1 MRVDPRLS
9 SATLSPAAAPRAAAG
24 ARFAVGQGGTL
35 RSTTAAGATVPLGS
49 LGALLAVQGED
60 PSERRRRSLRRGHD
74 LLEGLDRLKASLLA
88 GRIDR
93 ADLTVLA
100 AQVAGSREAT
110 GDPQLDDL
118 LGHIELRV
126 QVELAK
132 LGRRDG

>member
-9 SATLSPAAAPRAAAG
+9 PATLSPAAAPRAAAG
-24 ARFAVGQGGTL
+24 ARFAVGYGGAL
-35 RSTTAAGATVPLGS
+35 RNSSAAGATVPLAS

-60 PSERRRRSLRRGHD
+60 ASERRRRSLRRGHD
-74 LLEGLDRLKASLLA
+74 LLDGLDRLKASLLA

-93 ADLTVLA
+93 ANLRALA
-100 AQVAGSREAT
+100 AQLAGSREVT

-118 LGHIELRV
+118 IGHIELRV